1 MNRERKNILHLEVPH
16 IDEIVWLSA
25 KYFSDIWEFWLTSK
39 FFKIQQISTNMTEL
53 RTFVFEL
60 WAEKKKLLLG
70 NMDLV
75 SALASFSLM
84 LHV

>member
-1 MNRERKNILHLEVPH
+1 M
-16 IDEIVWLSA
+16 
-25 KYFSDIWEFWLTSK
+25 TSK
-39 FFKIQQISTNMTEL
+39 FFKIQQISTNLTDL

-70 NMDLV
+70 NMGLV
-75 SALASFSLM
+75 SALASFSSM